1 MSKHHVSI
9 EIANR
14 RLKVAC
20 PKGQESALLLAADEV
35 NQRLNKD
42 SKKNT
47 ASKSPEQMM
56 VMTALNLAND
66 LLASKQKLAQQ
77 RKIMQTKI
85 DLLQTTIEQA
95 VNTEQQNKA

>member
-20 PKGQESALLLAADEV
+20 PKGQETALLLAADEV